1 MPSLKELLKHTS
13 NPSDSDIELIT
24 RAYEFAEKAHLP
36 QKRASGDPYFNH
48 VYSTALTLADLG
60 MSSTVIASGLLH
72 DTVEDTDVTE
82 EDLEKNFGKEIQFL
96 VHGIT
101 KLGKLKYRGVERN
114 VENMRKFFVSMAE
127 DLRVIVIKL
136 ADRLHNVQT
145 LSHLRPDKQKRIA
158 LETLEIYAPLAN
170 RLGMGK
176 LKGELEDAAFPYA
189 YPKEYALVVELL
201 KEKKEVNAKYLTEVE
216 RALKKNFKM
225 QGLNYVSVDQRVKHL
240 YSLYKKMQKYEMDID
255 KVYDIIAVRVIVE
268 NIEQCYQVL
277 GIIHG
282 LWKPLPGRI
291 KDYIATPKPNGYKS
305 IHTTIF
311 TGTGGVVEIQI
322 RTKDMH
328 EQAEYGIAA
337 HFAYKENLNKTKKN
351 KIALQYPWVEELR
364 NAEKNING
372 SENFLE
378 TLKSDFFKDR
388 VFVFTP
394 KGDIIDLPEESCAI
408 DFAYA
413 IHSDIGDHIAGAKVN
428 NKFVSISTKLKSG
441 DIVEVTTRKDI
452 NPSSKWLDYAKTTLA
467 RHRIQKYLRENSLL
481 SKFLSFGGK

>member
-1 MPSLKELLKHTS
+1 
-13 NPSDSDIELIT
+13 
-24 RAYEFAEKAHLP
+24 
-36 QKRASGDPYFNH
+36 
-48 VYSTALTLADLG
+48 
-60 MSSTVIASGLLH
+60 
-72 DTVEDTDVTE
+72 
-82 EDLEKNFGKEIQFL
+82 
-96 VHGIT
+96 
-101 KLGKLKYRGVERN
+101 
-114 VENMRKFFVSMAE
+114 
-127 DLRVIVIKL
+127 
-136 ADRLHNVQT
+136 
-145 LSHLRPDKQKRIA
+145 
-158 LETLEIYAPLAN
+158 
-170 RLGMGK
+170 
-176 LKGELEDAAFPYA
+176 
-189 YPKEYALVVELL
+189 
-201 KEKKEVNAKYLTEVE
+201 
-216 RALKKNFKM
+216 
-225 QGLNYVSVDQRVKHL
+225 
-240 YSLYKKMQKYEMDID
+240 MDID

-291 KDYIATPKPNGYKS
+291 KDYVATPKPNGYKS

-364 NAEKNING
+364 NAEMNING

-378 TLKSDFFKDR
+378 SLKSDFFKDR

-394 KGDIIDLPEESCAI
+394 KGDIIDLPEESCAV

-441 DIVEVTTRKDI
+441 DIVEVTTKKDV